1 MQDFEKPLKAAP
13 SRLVLSEINHT
24 RHAPRPHFLSRPGL
38 SLLIDLDQLDDAHG
52 QSSFFSVNRFNLL
65 SFYEHDYGCFHKA
78 AHNDNLKNASNLADY
93 VRLLANQYGL
103 KQKLS
108 RIDLLT
114 FPRIFG
120 VSFNPIS
127 VYHGYN
133 AKDELCILVY
143 EVHNTFGD
151 IHSYV
156 ALIDNKQHNQ
166 LHACKKLM
174 HVSPFFDLEGDY
186 LLSVRQRDDRYSLL
200 IRYDKDGKAAL
211 TATLRGYVK
220 PLTTATLVKA
230 LISQRQWPLRP
241 WFAIHFEA
249 VKLFVKKLRFFS
261 RPEPASKQHSLT
273 SARGVK

>member
-1 MQDFEKPLKAAP
+1 MQDFKKPVNAIAA
-13 SRLVLSEINHT
+13 RLVLSTINHT
-24 RHAPRPHFLSRPGL
+24 RYAPKPHFLARPGL
-38 SLLIDLDQLDDAHG
+38 SLLINLDNLEDAKS
-52 QSSFFSVNRFNLL
+52 QSSLFSINRFNLL

-78 AHNDNLKNASNLADY
+78 AHNDDLKKASNLADY
-93 VRLLANQYGL
+93 VRRLAKKYGI
-103 KQKLS
+103 KDELS

-133 AKDELCILVY
+133 AKDELCVLIY

-156 ALIDNKQHNQ
+156 ALIENNQDNQ

-200 IRYDKDGKAAL
+200 IRYDKDAKAAL
-211 TATLRGYVK
+211 TATLRGHIK
-220 PLTTATLVKA
+220 PLTTSKLLKA

-241 WFAIHFEA
+241 WFAIHLEA

-261 RPEPASKQHSLT
+261 RPEPASKQHSLS